1 MRYFNTLFLLLLAY
15 IIAALVYWGL
25 LLNKQSRI
33 IYEQEIFH
41 LRSQIHRGELP
52 RQFIEQKTEFED
64 KRERRK
70 KQYIGEGS
78 TFLLVIFIGAAV
90 VYSSFLRSIRLSRQQ
105 NNFMLS
111 VTHELKSPIAA
122 MKLNM
127 QTLEKYQLD
136 EEKKNALIDKCIQEA
151 NRLNDLCNNMLLA
164 SQMEGG
170 QYKSIKE
177 HFSFTELVQFKVRE
191 YIQRYPTRFEDEEIT
206 GQPNVICGDK
216 LMLQMAISN
225 LIENALK
232 YSTADKTIKIK
243 LTERNGNAVLEV
255 ADMGVGIPDSEK
267 NKVFR
272 KFYRIGNENTRTTK
286 GTGLGLYLT
295 QRIVK
300 RQKGRIIVKDNEP
313 SGSIFE
319 IQIPLA

>member
-15 IIAALVYWGL
+15 IIAALVFWGL
-25 LLNKQSRI
+25 SLNKQSKT
-33 IYEQEIFH
+33 IYEQEVLH
-41 LRSQIHRGELP
+41 LRSQVDSASNTAVFNFKKQQME
-52 RQFIEQKTEFED
+52 E

-70 KQYIGEGS
+70 KQYMGEGS
-78 TFLLVIFIGAAV
+78 TFLLIIFIGAAV

-136 EEKKNALIDKCIQEA
+136 EEKKNALLDKCIQEA

-177 HFSFTELVQFKVRE
+177 HFSFTELVRFKVRE

-206 GQPNVICGDK
+206 ARPNVICGDK

-232 YSTADKTIKIK
+232 YSAADKTIRIK

-255 ADMGVGIPDSEK
+255 ADKGVGIPDSEK

-295 QRIVK
+295 QRIVN
-300 RQKGRIIVKDNEP
+300 RQKGRIVVKDNEP

-319 IQIPLA
+319 IQLPLA